1 MKAKMKVEM
10 PLEDKE
16 QLLKILDSLH
26 LSVDEVVEQFLRWI
40 VDYPDETVLWLRGR
54 TEEHL

>member
-1 MKAKMKVEM
+1 MRILVTDGMDASAVEK
-10 PLEDKE
+10 LRGDGY
-16 QLLKILDSLH
+16 
-26 LSVDEVVEQFLRWI
+26 EVVEQFLRQI

>member
-16 QLLKILDSLH
+16 LLLKILDSLH
-26 LSVDEVVEQFLRWI
+26 LSVDEVVEQFLR
-40 VDYPDETVLWLRGR
+40 
-54 TEEHL
+54 